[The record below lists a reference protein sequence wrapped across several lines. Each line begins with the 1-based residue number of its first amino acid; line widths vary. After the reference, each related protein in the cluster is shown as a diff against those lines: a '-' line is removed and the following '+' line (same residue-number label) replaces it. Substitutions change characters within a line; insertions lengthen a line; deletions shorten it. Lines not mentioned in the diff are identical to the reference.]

1 MHDLARR
8 EAASAASAGWA
19 GALIDGEIE
28 HYATEL
34 ELAQPRA
41 LG

>member
-19 GALIDGEIE
+19 GALVDGEIAA
-28 HYATEL
+28 YATDL
-34 ELAQPRA
+34 ELARTRA